1 MNKLVSIIVTIYN
14 VEQFLDRCIDSVVK
28 QTYKNLEIILVN
40 DGSTDSS
47 LEICKRWKNKDKRII
62 LVNKKN
68 GGLSD
73 ARNSGIDKSNG
84 EFLYFLDSDDFI
96 ENNTIELMMKKM
108 AEHNSE
114 IVISNR
120 YHYYD
125 NGKKIIKFKMEK
137 NDLILDTETS
147 LFELNNFKYYD
158 MSACSK
164 LFKKD
169 LFEQI
174 RFPIKKLC
182 EDFYVMYKILE
193 KSKTIIYISTPLYY
207 YYQREGSISKNKNMN
222 IDFVIAAKEQMEYL
236 EEKYPKLKNCVRSTY
251 ASANMT
257 VYNQVLRAGGKVDRD
272 KRKQL
277 QREVKKYIKYVLK
290 NENLILIKK
299 IQSVLFIFNIHIYNM
314 LFMLFY

>member
-1 MNKLVSIIVTIYN
+1 MNKLVSIIVPIYN

-193 KSKTIIYISTPLYY
+193 KSKKIIYISTPLYY